1 MASAVRP
8 PTTRLRRVATRMG
21 QAICMGGILGYGYY
35 NVYLPWRDPRN
46 VPNQLHPDYFRHFT
60 LLSRTQVTRDTQLLR
75 FQHTLDHSTLPVAP
89 ISSVDIKDPTMQVKR
104 SFTPIHTKHTE
115 DNPESFEI
123 LVKKYPLASVSQM
136 LHHTDIGDT
145 VEIRGPYQEW
155 EYTPNRWKSIGMV
168 AGGTGITPMW
178 QLIRHILADPSDH
191 TKLTLIYANRSV
203 ADIPL
208 RTELEALQ
216 AAFPDRLTL
225 QFVVDRDVEP
235 GTTKPTLGNH
245 PVEAGYVS
253 RALLHARLPPAR
265 NDTMVLV
272 SGPAGMM
279 RHICGEKRITM
290 EQGPVTG
297 LLHDLGYTSK
307 NVFKL

>member
-1 MASAVRP
+1 MASTVRP
-8 PTTRLRRVATRMG
+8 PTTWLSRVVTRMG
-21 QAICMGGILGYGYY
+21 QTIFISGVLGYGYY
-35 NVYLPWRDPRN
+35 SIYLPWWDPRN
-46 VPNQLHPDYFRHFT
+46 VSNQLHSDYFRHFT
-60 LLSRTQVTRDTQLLR
+60 LLSRTQVARDVQLLR
-75 FQHTLDHSTLPVAP
+75 FQHTLDSSTLPVAP
-89 ISSVDIKDPTMQVKR
+89 ISSVDIKDSTMQVKR
-104 SFTPIHTKHTE
+104 SFTPIHTKVADT
-115 DNPESFEI
+115 NPESFEI

-145 VEIRGPYQEW
+145 VEMRGPYREW
-155 EYTPNRWKSIGMV
+155 EYIPNRWKSIGMV

-191 TKLTLIYANRSV
+191 TKLTLVYANRSIT
-203 ADIPL
+203 DLPL
-208 RTELEALQ
+208 RTELEELQ
-216 AAFPDRLTL
+216 AAFPGRLTL

-235 GTTKPTLGNH
+235 GALKPTLGNY
-245 PVEAGYVS
+245 PVETGYVS
-253 RALLHARLPPAR
+253 RTLLHTRLPPPQ

-279 RHICGEKRITM
+279 RHICGEKRITA

-297 LLHDLGYTSK
+297 LLRDLGYTSK